1 MRSILSIIGL
11 VTTAVLMIACQTA
24 ADPHQ
29 GGFFSGV
36 RNLISGGYECRVAA
50 KQADVA
56 IQQATQEQLEQ
67 QAVALRQERAQV
79 ERELEEAEQ
88 KLATLDKDIQRYRS
102 GLQRERRQRDI
113 SQAKL
118 RQAEAS
124 VSQIRVLLKRAKQ
137 TDQDKGTGNDMH
149 EQAKAIQTHLSD
161 LQDLVHIL
169 TGQ

>member
-1 MRSILSIIGL
+1 M
-11 VTTAVLMIACQTA
+11 VTTAVLMTACQTA

-29 GGFFSGV
+29 GGFLNGV
-36 RNLISGGYECRVAA
+36 WNLISGGYESREAA
-50 KQADVA
+50 KQANV
-56 IQQATQEQLEQ
+56 ATQQVTQERLRKQE
-67 QAVALRQERAQV
+67 VALIQERAQV

-102 GLQRERRQRDI
+102 RLQQERQRRDI
-113 SQAKL
+113 DQAKL

-137 TDQDKGTGNDMH
+137 TDQDKGTGKDMH
-149 EQAKAIQTHLSD
+149 EQANAIQARLSN
-161 LQDLVHIL
+161 LQDLVHTL